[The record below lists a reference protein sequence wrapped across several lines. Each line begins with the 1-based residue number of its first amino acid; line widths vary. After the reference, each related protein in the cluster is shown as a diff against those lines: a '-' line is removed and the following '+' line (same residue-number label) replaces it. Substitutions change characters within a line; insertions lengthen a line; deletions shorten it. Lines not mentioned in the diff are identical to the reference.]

1 MSNLSRRFVVL
12 LGLITLLSV
21 NLAHAQVTTATLVGL
36 VNDTS
41 GAIVPGATV
50 LATHQGTGVPREAI
64 TDARGEF
71 VLSALPT
78 GPYAIR
84 ISLPGFK
91 TYTNEGIQ
99 LGSGQTV
106 RQTFTLELGTVEET
120 ITVAGEAPLIET
132 ATSSQAT
139 TLGTMEVRELPVN
152 RRNLSNLLSLAP
164 GVNMDEGDVQMSG
177 VAGGGTGITVDG
189 TEANSSPEERSMNQ
203 YGSQNQIS
211 IMSLDSVAEVQIIKG
226 VLPAEY
232 GGVAGGQVN
241 MISRSGTNTFHGSA
255 FYSLQNEQFNA
266 REFFSTGD
274 KPVGTFNQYGGTLG
288 GPVLRNK
295 LFFFTT
301 YEGYYEDRQII
312 LTGNV
317 PYQNVRD
324 ALAAAL
330 PFPET
335 RINLETLP
343 LPTEPIVSTA
353 GVVDPNRGRYRG
365 VHTQFRKE
373 NHVVA
378 KGDFAAFNGG
388 NLATTYT
395 RLRPYAVT
403 PRININGSNDRFFP
417 SEQDRIASQFVMA
430 FGAWVSESRFGWNR
444 TYLPR
449 LDEFF
454 NVRDPN
460 PNKPPEILTFGRA
473 VPFINITNV
482 FSGPSSEVLRL
493 SNRTLSID
501 QKLSRV
507 INRHLVKTGFRW
519 VRDTGNK
526 LTTQNPQFQYQTLAD
541 ALANIPQSI
550 NATFGTPEYQSHI
563 WEVGAFLQDD
573 WRIGTKLVLNL
584 GVRYDFYAPIKVR
597 PTTSVPAEAV
607 NLAPPTDLRKLDFGP
622 PVDPMHPYNSSHNI
636 APRAGFAWTLSDKT
650 VVRGGL
656 GYLYSPH
663 LFAAV
668 RQITGDPNAA
678 FRTLWNRTEV
688 AARGLKWPMYNDDI
702 RKIVIAENAGRKSIF
717 SVIDTD
723 LEAPFTI
730 QSMLSVQRAIGRTMA
745 LEVGY
750 IRTNGRDF
758 PLQLQFAKAID
769 RVTGARPN
777 PALGAPGG
785 YYMLSDQTMLY
796 NGLQTTFSKR
806 FSNRYSFEINHTFG
820 KGTATQGGDIAS
832 YITADIG
839 NTQDFW
845 DPEFDRGPTEDDVR
859 HRVTGTVIYELPE
872 LESRGGLARGVLGG
886 WQISGIFTARTGQ
899 VLTITQPSGIPS
911 SRPDLVSGVDPILPD
926 WKDTCDSTGCN
937 YLNPAAFALVP
948 VSAATNATLR
958 PGTYMVGDARGPA
971 LWNLNLTMAKNFAM
985 GPARR
990 LQIRLDAFNAL
1001 NRKNWR
1007 DPSSAI
1013 NASDFGRI
1021 TGTLPGPAGAVGSR
1035 TIQIGARYTF

>member
-1 MSNLSRRFVVL
+1 MRKVL
-12 LGLITLLSV
+12 LLSFLFALLAIHH
-21 NLAHAQVTTATLVGL
+21 LAAQVTTATLVGL
-36 VNDTS
+36 VRDTS
-41 GAIVPGATV
+41 GAVVPGATIT
-50 LATHQGTGVPREAI
+50 ATHQGTGVPREAT
-64 TDARGEF
+64 TDERGEF
-71 VLSALPT
+71 VISAMPT
-78 GPYAIR
+78 GPYSVR
-84 ISLPGFK
+84 IALTGFK

-106 RQTFTLELGTVEET
+106 RQTFTLELGTLEESV
-120 ITVAGEAPLIET
+120 TVAGEAPLIET

-139 TLGTMEVRELPVN
+139 TLGTQEVRELPVN
-152 RRNLSNLLSLAP
+152 RRNVSNLLGLAP

-211 IMSLDSVAEVQIIKG
+211 IMSIDSIAEVQIIKG

-255 FYSLQNEQFNA
+255 FYNLQNERWNA
-266 REFFSTGD
+266 RNFFSTTA

-288 GPVLRNK
+288 GPVFRNK

-301 YEGYYEDRQII
+301 YEGYYEDRQVI

-317 PYQNVRD
+317 PYQHVRD
-324 ALAAAL
+324 SLVAAL

-335 RINLETLP
+335 RINLDTLP
-343 LPTEPIVSTA
+343 LPTEPIVSNA
-353 GVVDPNRGRYRG
+353 GVVDPNRGTYRG

-378 KGDFAAFNGG
+378 KGDLSVFNGA
-388 NLATTYT
+388 NSATTYT

-403 PRININGSNDRFFP
+403 PRINLNGSNDRFFP

-430 FGAWVSESRFGWNR
+430 KGPWVSESRFGWNR

-460 PNKPPEILTFGRA
+460 PNKPEEYLAFGRA

-482 FSGPSSEVLRL
+482 FSGPSAEVLEL
-493 SNRTLSID
+493 TNRTLSFD
-501 QKLSRV
+501 QKFSRV
-507 INRHLVKTGFRW
+507 INRHLIKTGFRW
-519 VRDTGNK
+519 IRDTGNK
-526 LTTQNPQFQYQTLAD
+526 LTTQNPQYQYQTLAD

-550 NATFGTPEYQSHI
+550 NLTFGTPRYQSHLT
-563 WEVGAFLQDD
+563 EFGLFAQDD
-573 WRIGTKLVLNL
+573 WRLGANLVLNL
-584 GVRYDFYAPIKVR
+584 GLRYDFYGPIQVR
-597 PTTSVPAEAV
+597 PTTDVPAEAV

-622 PVDPMHPYNSSHNI
+622 PLDPMHPYEPSHNI
-636 APRAGFAWTLSDKT
+636 GPRAGFAWTLHDTKT
-650 VVRGGL
+650 VVRGGV

-663 LFAAV
+663 LFATV

-688 AARGLKWPMYNDDI
+688 AARGLRWPGYNDDL
-702 RKIVIAENAGRKSIF
+702 RNVVIAENQGRKSIF
-717 SVIDTD
+717 SVIDPD
-723 LEAPFTI
+723 LDAPHTI

-785 YYMLSDQTMLY
+785 YYVESNQTMLY
-796 NGLQTTFSKR
+796 NGLQISFNKR
-806 FSNRYSFEINHTFG
+806 FSNRYSFDINHTFG
-820 KGTATQGGDIAS
+820 KGTATQGGDLAS

-859 HRVTGTVIYELPE
+859 HRFTATAIYELPE
-872 LESRGGLARGVLGG
+872 LSAKPRLTKGVLGG
-886 WQISGIFTARTGQ
+886 WQVSGILTARTGQ
-899 VLTITQPSGIPS
+899 VLTITQPSGIPG
-911 SRPDLVSGVDPILPD
+911 SRPDVVPGVDMVMD
-926 WKDTCDSTGCN
+926 NWQDTCDPTGCN

-948 VSAATNATLR
+948 VGAATNATLR
-958 PGTYMVGDARGPA
+958 PGTYVVGDARGPA
-971 LWNLNLTMAKNFAM
+971 LWTVNATMAKNFAI
-985 GPARR
+985 GAGRR
-990 LQIRLDAFNAL
+990 LQVRIDAFGAL
-1001 NRKNWR
+1001 NKKNWS
-1007 DPSSAI
+1007 DPEYG
-1013 NASDFGRI
+1013 DQR
-1021 TGTLPGPAGAVGSR
+1021 VGFR
-1035 TIQIGARYTF
+1035 PN

>member
-1 MSNLSRRFVVL
+1 MKKIPSYVVFVIAAVL
-12 LGLITLLSV
+12 FFSSDP
-21 NLAHAQVTTATLVGL
+21 AAQVTTATLVGL
-36 VNDTS
+36 VRDTS
-41 GAIVPGATV
+41 GAVVPGATIT
-50 LATHQGTGVPREAI
+50 ATHQGTGVPREAI

-71 VLSALPT
+71 VISAMPT
-78 GPYAIR
+78 GPYSVR
-84 ISLPGFK
+84 IALTGFK

-106 RQTFTLELGTVEET
+106 RQTFTLELGTVEESV
-120 ITVAGEAPLIET
+120 TVAGEAPLIET

-139 TLGTMEVRELPVN
+139 TLGTQEVRELPVN
-152 RRNLSNLLSLAP
+152 RRNVSNLLSLAP

-211 IMSLDSVAEVQIIKG
+211 IMSIDSIAEVQIIKG

-241 MISRSGTNTFHGSA
+241 MISRSGTNVFHGSV
-255 FYSLQNEQFNA
+255 FYNLQNERWNA
-266 REFFSTGD
+266 RNFFATTA

-301 YEGYYEDRQII
+301 YEGYYEDREVI

-317 PYQNVRD
+317 PYQHVRD
-324 ALAAAL
+324 SLLAAL

-335 RINLETLP
+335 RINLDTLP

-353 GVVDPNRGRYRG
+353 GVVDPNRGTYRG

-378 KGDFAAFNGG
+378 KADFAVFNGA
-388 NLATTYT
+388 NSATTYT

-403 PRININGSNDRFFP
+403 PRINLNGSNDRFFP

-430 FGAWVSESRFGWNR
+430 KGPWVSESRFGWNR

-460 PNKPPEILTFGRA
+460 PNKPEEYLAFGRA

-482 FSGPSSEVLRL
+482 FSGPSAEVLEL
-493 SNRTLSID
+493 TNRTLSFD
-501 QKLSRV
+501 QKFSRA

-519 VRDTGNK
+519 IRDTGNK
-526 LTTQNPQFQYQTLAD
+526 LTTQNPQYQYQTLAD

-550 NATFGTPEYQSHI
+550 NVTFGTPRYQSHLS
-563 WEVGAFLQDD
+563 EFGLFFQDD
-573 WRIGTKLVLNL
+573 WRLGANLVLNL
-584 GVRYDFYAPIKVR
+584 GVRYDHYSPIQVH
-597 PTTSVPAEAV
+597 PTTEVPAEAV

-622 PVDPMHPYNSSHNI
+622 PLDPMHPYESSYGVG
-636 APRAGFAWTLSDKT
+636 PRAGFAWTLHDTRT
-650 VVRGGL
+650 VVRGGV

-663 LFAAV
+663 LFATV

-688 AARGLKWPMYNDDI
+688 AARGLKWPGYNDDL
-702 RKIVIAENAGRKSIF
+702 RQVVIAENQGRKSIF

-723 LEAPFTI
+723 LDAPYTI
-730 QSMLSVQRAIGRTMA
+730 QGMLSVQRAIGRTMA

-785 YYMLSDQTMLY
+785 YYVTSDQTMLY
-796 NGLQTTFSKR
+796 NALQLSFNKR
-806 FSNRYSFEINHTFG
+806 FSNKYSFDINHTFG
-820 KGTATQGGDIAS
+820 KGTATQGGDLAS

-845 DPEFDRGPTEDDVR
+845 DAEFDRGPTEDDVR
-859 HRVTGTVIYELPE
+859 HRTTATMIYELPE
-872 LESRGGLARGVLGG
+872 LGGQGRLVRGVLGD

-911 SRPDLVSGVDPILPD
+911 SRPDVVPGVDMVIEN
-926 WKDTCDSTGCN
+926 WKDTCSSTGCN

-948 VSAATNATLR
+948 VSTATNATLR

-971 LWNLNLTMAKNFAM
+971 LWNLNATMAKNFALAE
-985 GPARR
+985 GRK
-990 LQIRLDAFNAL
+990 LQVRIDAFGAL
-1001 NRKNWR
+1001 NKKNWS

-1021 TGTLPGPAGAVGSR
+1021 RGAGGSR
-1035 TIQIGARYTF
+1035 AIQVGARLTF

>member
-1 MSNLSRRFVVL
+1 MLWLALIIVL
-12 LGLITLLSV
+12 TAGRL
-21 NLAHAQVTTATLVGL
+21 HAQVTTATLVGL
-36 VNDTS
+36 VRDSS
-41 GAIVPGATV
+41 GAVVPGASV
-50 LATHQGTGVPREAI
+50 VASHQGTGVSRETT
-64 TDARGEF
+64 TDERGEF
-71 VLSALPT
+71 VISAMPT
-78 GPYAIR
+78 GPYSVR
-84 ISLPGFK
+84 IALTGFK
-91 TYTNEGIQ
+91 TYTNQGIQ

-120 ITVAGEAPLIET
+120 VTVAGEAPLIET
-132 ATSSQAT
+132 ATSSQAS
-139 TLGTMEVRELPVN
+139 TLGSQEVRELPVN
-152 RRNLSNLLSLAP
+152 RRNISNLLSLAP

-211 IMSLDSVAEVQIIKG
+211 IMSIDSIAEVQIIKG

-241 MISRSGTNTFHGSA
+241 MISRSGTNSFHGSA
-255 FYSLQNEQFNA
+255 FYNVQNEQFNA
-266 REFFSTGD
+266 RNFFSTTT

-301 YEGYYEDRQII
+301 YEGYYEDREVI

-317 PYQNVRD
+317 PYQSVRN
-324 ALAAAL
+324 ALLAAL

-335 RINLETLP
+335 RINLDTLP

-378 KGDFAAFNGG
+378 KGDLSVFNGA

-403 PRININGSNDRFFP
+403 PRININGSNDRYFP
-417 SEQDRIASQFVMA
+417 SEQDRVASQFVMA
-430 FGAWVSESRFGWNR
+430 KGAWVSESRFGWNR

-460 PNKPPEILTFGRA
+460 PNKPEEYLAFGRA
-473 VPFINITNV
+473 VPFINVTNV
-482 FSGPSSEVLRL
+482 FSGPSAEVLEL
-493 SNRTLSID
+493 TNRTLSFD
-501 QKLSRV
+501 QKFSRV
-507 INRHLVKTGFRW
+507 VNRHLVKTGLRW
-519 VRDTGNK
+519 IRDTGNK

-550 NATFGTPEYQSHI
+550 NLTFGTPRYQSHLT
-563 WEVGAFLQDD
+563 EFGLFVQDD
-573 WRIGTKLVLNL
+573 WRLGTSLVLNL
-584 GVRYDFYAPIKVR
+584 GVRYDFYAPIQVR
-597 PTTSVPAEAV
+597 PTTAVPAEAV
-607 NLAPPTDLRKLDFGP
+607 NLAPATDLRKLDFGP
-622 PVDPMHPYNSSHNI
+622 PLDPMHPYEPSHNVG
-636 APRAGFAWTLSDKT
+636 PRAGFAWTLHDTKT
-650 VVRGGL
+650 VVRGGI

-663 LFAAV
+663 LFATV

-688 AARGLKWPMYNDDI
+688 AARGLKWPGYNDDL
-702 RKIVIAENAGRKSIF
+702 RKVVITENAGRKSIF
-717 SVIDTD
+717 SIIDPN

-769 RVTGARPN
+769 RATGLRPN
-777 PALGAPGG
+777 PTLGAPGG
-785 YYMLSDQTMLY
+785 YYVSSDQTMVY
-796 NGLQTTFSKR
+796 NGLQTAFSKR
-806 FSNRYSFEINHTFG
+806 FSNKYSFEINHTFG
-820 KGTATQGGDIAS
+820 KGVATQGGDLAS

-859 HRVTGTVIYELPE
+859 HRLTGTFIYELPE
-872 LESRGGLARGVLGG
+872 LEAQNRLLKGVVGG
-886 WQISGIFTARTGQ
+886 WQIAGIFNARSGQ
-899 VLTITQPSGIPS
+899 VLTVTQPSGIPS
-911 SRPDLVSGVDPILPD
+911 SRPDLVSGVDLVVPN
-926 WKDTCDSTGCN
+926 WKDTCDATGCN

-948 VSAATNATLR
+948 VSSATNATLR
-958 PGTYMVGDARGPA
+958 PGTYRVGDARGPS
-971 LWNLNLTMAKNFAM
+971 LWNLNATMAKNFALAA
-985 GPARR
+985 GRR
-990 LQIRLDAFNAL
+990 LQIRVDAFGVL
-1001 NRKNWR
+1001 NKKNWN
-1007 DPSSAI
+1007 DPSSAV

-1021 TGTLPGPAGAVGSR
+1021 TMAGGSR
-1035 TIQIGARYTF
+1035 IIQIGARLTF

>member
-1 MSNLSRRFVVL
+1 MRKFSGQMLWLAIIVL
-12 LGLITLLSV
+12 AAGPL
-21 NLAHAQVTTATLVGL
+21 HAQVTTATLVGL
-36 VNDTS
+36 VRDSS
-41 GAIVPGATV
+41 GAVVPGASV
-50 LATHQGTGVPREAI
+50 VASHQGTGVSREAT
-64 TDARGEF
+64 TDERGEF
-71 VLSALPT
+71 VISAMPT
-78 GPYAIR
+78 GPYSVR
-84 ISLPGFK
+84 IALTGFK
-91 TYTNEGIQ
+91 TYTNQGIQ

-120 ITVAGEAPLIET
+120 VTVAGEAPLIET
-132 ATSSQAT
+132 ATSSQAS
-139 TLGTMEVRELPVN
+139 TLGSQEVRELPVN
-152 RRNLSNLLSLAP
+152 RRNISNLLSLAP

-211 IMSLDSVAEVQIIKG
+211 IMSIDSIAEVQIIKG

-241 MISRSGTNTFHGSA
+241 MISRSGTNSFHGSA
-255 FYSLQNEQFNA
+255 FYNLQNEGFNA
-266 REFFSTGD
+266 RNFFSTTT

-301 YEGYYEDRQII
+301 YEGYYEDREVI

-317 PYQNVRD
+317 PYQSVRN
-324 ALAAAL
+324 ALLAAL

-335 RINLETLP
+335 RINLDTLP

-378 KGDFAAFNGG
+378 KGDLSVFNGA

-430 FGAWVSESRFGWNR
+430 KGAWVSESRFGWNR

-460 PNKPPEILTFGRA
+460 PNKPEEYLAFGRA

-482 FSGPSSEVLRL
+482 FSGPSAEVLEL
-493 SNRTLSID
+493 TNRTLSFD
-501 QKLSRV
+501 QKFSRV
-507 INRHLVKTGFRW
+507 VNRHLVKTGVRW
-519 VRDTGNK
+519 IRDTGNK

-550 NATFGTPEYQSHI
+550 NLTFGTPRYQSHLT
-563 WEVGAFLQDD
+563 EFGLFVQDD
-573 WRIGTKLVLNL
+573 WRLGTSLVLNL
-584 GVRYDFYAPIKVR
+584 GLRYDYYAPIQVR
-597 PTTSVPAEAV
+597 PTTAVPAEAV
-607 NLAPPTDLRKLDFGP
+607 NLAPATDLRRLDFGP
-622 PVDPMHPYNSSHNI
+622 PLDPMHPYEPSHNVG
-636 APRAGFAWTLSDKT
+636 PRAGFAWTLHDTKT

-663 LFAAV
+663 LFATV

-688 AARGLKWPMYNDDI
+688 AARGLKWPGYNDDL
-702 RKIVIAENAGRKSIF
+702 RKVVIAENAGRKSIF
-717 SVIDTD
+717 SIIDPN

-745 LEVGY
+745 LEAGY

-769 RVTGARPN
+769 RVTGLRPN

-785 YYMLSDQTMLY
+785 YYVSSDQTMVY
-796 NGLQTTFSKR
+796 NGLQTAFSKR
-806 FSNRYSFEINHTFG
+806 FSNKYSFEINHTFG
-820 KGTATQGGDIAS
+820 KGVATQGGDLAS

-859 HRVTGTVIYELPE
+859 HRVIGTFIYELPG
-872 LESRGGLARGVLGG
+872 LEAQNRLLKGVVGG
-886 WQISGIFTARTGQ
+886 WQIAGIFNARSGQ
-899 VLTITQPSGIPS
+899 VLTVTQPSGIPS
-911 SRPDLVSGVDPILPD
+911 SRPDVVSGVDLVVPNWED
-926 WKDTCDSTGCN
+926 SCDATGCN

-948 VSAATNATLR
+948 VSSATNATLR
-958 PGTYMVGDARGPA
+958 PGTYRVGDARGPA
-971 LWNLNLTMAKNFAM
+971 LWNLNATMAKNFALAA
-985 GPARR
+985 GRR
-990 LQIRLDAFNAL
+990 LQIRVDAFGVL
-1001 NRKNWR
+1001 NKRNWS
-1007 DPSSAI
+1007 DPSSAV

-1021 TGTLPGPAGAVGSR
+1021 TMAGGSR
-1035 TIQIGARYTF
+1035 IIQIGARLTF

>member
-1 MSNLSRRFVVL
+1 LN
-12 LGLITLLSV
+12 
-21 NLAHAQVTTATLVGL
+21 AQVTTATLVGL
-36 VNDTS
+36 VNDSS
-41 GAIVPGATV
+41 GAAVPGAGV
-50 LATHQGTGVPREAI
+50 IATHQGTGVPRETV

-71 VLSALPT
+71 VISAMPS
-78 GPYAIR
+78 GPYAVR

-120 ITVAGEAPLIET
+120 VTVAGEAPLIET

-139 TLGTMEVRELPVN
+139 TLGTQEVRELPVN
-152 RRNLSNLLSLAP
+152 RRNISNLLSLAP

-211 IMSLDSVAEVQIIKG
+211 VMSIDSIAEVQIIKG

-241 MISRSGTNTFHGSA
+241 MISRSGTNAFHGSA
-255 FYSLQNEQFNA
+255 FYNLQNEKWNA
-266 REFFSTGD
+266 RNFFSTGA

-288 GPVLRNK
+288 GPILRNK

-301 YEGYYEDRQII
+301 YEGYHEDREVI

-317 PYQNVRD
+317 PYQHVRD
-324 ALAAAL
+324 ALMAAL

-335 RINLETLP
+335 RINLDTLP
-343 LPTEPIVSTA
+343 LPSEPIVSNA
-353 GVVDPNRGRYRG
+353 GVVDPNRGLYRG
-365 VHTQFRKE
+365 VHQQFRKE

-378 KGDFAAFNGG
+378 KADLAVFNGA
-388 NLATTYT
+388 NSATTYT

-403 PRININGSNDRFFP
+403 PRINVNGSNDRFFP

-430 FGAWVSESRFGWNR
+430 KGPWVSESRFGWNR

-460 PNKPPEILTFGRA
+460 PNKPEEYLAFGRA

-482 FSGPSSEVLRL
+482 FSGPSSEVLEL
-493 SNRTLSID
+493 NNRTLSFD
-501 QKLSRV
+501 QKFSRV
-507 INRHLVKTGFRW
+507 VNRHLIKTGFRW
-519 VRDTGNK
+519 IRDTGNK
-526 LTTQNPQFQYQTLAD
+526 LTTQNPQYQYQTLAD

-550 NATFGTPEYQSHI
+550 NLTFGTPRYQSHLT
-563 WEVGAFLQDD
+563 EFGLFFQDD
-573 WRIGTKLVLNL
+573 WRLGANLVLNL
-584 GVRYDFYAPIKVR
+584 GLRYDRYWPIQVR
-597 PTTSVPAEAV
+597 PTTAVPAEAV
-607 NLAPPTDLRKLDFGP
+607 NLAPATDLRKMDFGP
-622 PVDPMHPYNSSHNI
+622 PLDPMRPYEPSQGI
-636 APRAGFAWTLSDKT
+636 GPRVGFAWTLHDTKT

-663 LFAAV
+663 LFATV

-688 AARGLKWPMYNDDI
+688 AARGLRWPGYNDDL
-702 RKIVIAENAGRKSIF
+702 RNVVIAENAGRKSIF
-717 SVIDTD
+717 SIIDPN
-723 LEAPFTI
+723 LEAPHTV
-730 QSMLSVQRAIGRTMA
+730 QGMLSVQRAIGRTMA
-745 LEVGY
+745 LEMGY
-750 IRTNGRDF
+750 IRTNGNDF
-758 PLQLQFAKAID
+758 PLQLQFAKGID

-785 YYMLSDQTMLY
+785 YYVNSDQTMVY
-796 NGLQTTFSKR
+796 NGFQTSFSKR
-806 FSNRYSFEINHTFG
+806 FSNKYSFDINHTFG
-820 KGTATQGGDIAS
+820 KGVATQGGDLAS

-859 HRVTGTVIYELPE
+859 HRVTATTIVELPE
-872 LESRGGLARGVLGG
+872 LGGQNRLLKGALGG
-886 WQISGIFTARTGQ
+886 WQVSGILTARTGQ
-899 VLTITQPSGIPS
+899 VLTITQPSGIPG
-911 SRPDLVSGVDPILPD
+911 SRPDVVPGVDMVLSN
-926 WKDTCDSTGCN
+926 WKDSCDPTGCN

-948 VSAATNATLR
+948 VATATNATLR
-958 PGTYMVGDARGPA
+958 PGNYMVGDARGPA
-971 LWNLNLTMAKNFAM
+971 LWNINATMAKNFALTA
-985 GPARR
+985 GRR
-990 LQIRLDAFNAL
+990 LQVRIDAFGVL
-1001 NRKNWR
+1001 NKRNWS
-1007 DPSSAI
+1007 DPSNAI

-1021 TGTLPGPAGAVGSR
+1021 RAATGSR
-1035 TIQIGARYTF
+1035 AIQVGARLTF

>member
-1 MSNLSRRFVVL
+1 MPKFASLGVFLFIASSL
-12 LGLITLLSV
+12 LAPSHL
-21 NLAHAQVTTATLVGL
+21 HAQVTTATLVGL
-36 VNDTS
+36 VRDSS
-41 GAIVPGATV
+41 GGAVPGASV
-50 LATHQGTGVPREAI
+50 IATHEGTGVPREAT
-64 TDARGEF
+64 TDERGEF
-71 VLSALPT
+71 VLSALPS
-78 GPYAIR
+78 GPYSIR
-84 ISLPGFK
+84 ISLTGFK
-91 TYTNEGIQ
+91 TYTNQGIQ

-106 RQTFTLELGTVEET
+106 RQTFSLELGTVEESV
-120 ITVAGEAPLIET
+120 TVAGEAPLIET
-132 ATSSQAT
+132 ATSSQAS
-139 TLGTMEVRELPVN
+139 TLGSQEVRELPVN
-152 RRNLSNLLSLAP
+152 RRNVSNLLSLAP

-211 IMSLDSVAEVQIIKG
+211 IMSIDSIAEVQIIKG

-255 FYSLQNEQFNA
+255 FYNLQNERFNA
-266 REFFSTGD
+266 RNFFSTTA

-301 YEGYYEDRQII
+301 YEGYHEDRQVI
-312 LTGNV
+312 LTGSV
-317 PYQNVRD
+317 PYQSVRD
-324 ALAAAL
+324 ALLRSL

-335 RINLETLP
+335 AINLDTLP
-343 LPTEPIVSTA
+343 LPTEPIVSSA
-353 GVVDPNRGRYRG
+353 GVVDPNRGTYRG

-378 KGDFAAFNGG
+378 KGDLAVFNGA

-403 PRININGSNDRFFP
+403 PRINIGGSNDRYFP

-430 FGAWVSESRFGWNR
+430 HGAWVSESRFGWNR

-460 PNKPPEILTFGRA
+460 PNKPAEILTFGRA

-493 SNRTLSID
+493 TNRTLSVD
-501 QKLSRV
+501 QKMSRV
-507 INRHLVKTGFRW
+507 VNRHLVKTGFRW

-573 WRIGTKLVLNL
+573 WRIGANLVLNL

-622 PVDPMHPYNSSHNI
+622 PLDPMHPYQSSHNI
-636 APRAGFAWTLSDKT
+636 APRVGFAWTLNDSKT
-650 VVRGGL
+650 VVRGGV

-663 LFAAV
+663 LFATV

-688 AARGLKWPMYNDDI
+688 ASRGLKWPMYNDDI
-702 RKIVIAENAGRKSIF
+702 RRIVIAENAGRKSIF
-717 SVIDTD
+717 SIIDPE
-723 LEAPFTI
+723 LEAPYTI
-730 QSMLSVQRAIGRTMA
+730 QSMLSVQRAVGRTMA
-745 LEVGY
+745 VEVGY

-758 PLQLQFAKAID
+758 PLLLQFAKAID

-785 YYMLSDQTMLY
+785 YYVTSDQTMVY
-796 NGLQTTFSKR
+796 NGLQMAFSKR

-820 KGTATQGGDIAS
+820 KGVATQGGDLAS

-839 NTQDFW
+839 STQDFW

-859 HRVTGTVIYELPE
+859 HRFTGMFIYELPD
-872 LESRGGLARGVLGG
+872 LSGRRPLVKGVLGG
-886 WQISGIFTARTGQ
+886 WQISGILNARTGQ
-899 VLTITQPSGIPS
+899 VLTITQPSGIPG
-911 SRPDLVSGVDPILPD
+911 SRPDLVTGVDPILD
-926 WKDTCDSTGCN
+926 NWKDSCGALGCN

-948 VSAATNATLR
+948 ISTATNATLR
-958 PGTYMVGDARGPA
+958 PGNYLIGDARGPA
-971 LWNLNLTMAKNFAM
+971 LWNLNATMAKNFNIGA
-985 GPARR
+985 GRR
-990 LQIRLDAFNAL
+990 LQIRVDSFGIL
-1001 NRKNWR
+1001 NKKNWSE
-1007 DPSSAI
+1007 PVQAT
-1013 NASDFGRI
+1013 NASNFGRI
-1021 TGTLPGPAGAVGSR
+1021 TGAGGSR
-1035 TIQIGARYTF
+1035 TIQVGGRFTF

>member
-1 MSNLSRRFVVL
+1 MTKTASLVALL
-12 LGLITLLSV
+12 LGSV
-21 NLAHAQVTTATLVGL
+21 VWPTHLTAQVTTATLVGL
-36 VNDTS
+36 VRDTS
-41 GAIVPGATV
+41 DAVVPGAV
-50 LATHQGTGVPREAI
+50 VIATHQGTGVPREAV

-71 VLSALPT
+71 VISAMPS
-78 GPYAIR
+78 GPYSVR
-84 ISLPGFK
+84 IALTGFK

-106 RQTFTLELGTVEET
+106 RQTFTLEVGTVEESV
-120 ITVAGEAPLIET
+120 TVAGEAPLIET

-139 TLGTMEVRELPVN
+139 TLGSQEVRELPVN
-152 RRNLSNLLSLAP
+152 RRNISNLLSLAP

-211 IMSLDSVAEVQIIKG
+211 IMSIDSIAEVQIIKG

-241 MISRSGTNTFHGSA
+241 MISRSGTNTFHGSV
-255 FYSLQNEQFNA
+255 FYNLQNERFNA
-266 REFFSTGD
+266 RNFFSTTA

-288 GPVLRNK
+288 GPVLHNK

-301 YEGYYEDRQII
+301 YEGYYEDREVI
-312 LTGNV
+312 LTGSV

-324 ALAAAL
+324 ALTAAL

-335 RINLETLP
+335 KINLDTLP
-343 LPTEPIVSTA
+343 LPTEPIVSNA
-353 GVVDPNRGRYRG
+353 GVVDPNRGTYRG
-365 VHTQFRKE
+365 VHEQFRKE

-378 KGDFAAFNGG
+378 KADFAVFNGA
-388 NLATTYT
+388 NSATTYT

-403 PRININGSNDRFFP
+403 PRINVNGSNDRFFP
-417 SEQDRIASQFVMA
+417 SEQDRIASQFVWA
-430 FGAWVSESRFGWNR
+430 KGPWVSESRFGWNR

-460 PNKPPEILTFGRA
+460 PNKPDEYLAYGRA

-482 FSGPSSEVLRL
+482 FSGPSAEVLEL
-493 SNRTLSID
+493 TNRTLSFD
-501 QKLSRV
+501 QKFSRV
-507 INRHLVKTGFRW
+507 INRHVVKTGFRW
-519 VRDTGNK
+519 IRDTGNK
-526 LTTQNPQFQYQTLAD
+526 LTTQNPQYQYQTLAD
-541 ALANIPQSI
+541 ALANIPQSL
-550 NATFGTPEYQSHI
+550 NVTFGTPRYQSHLM
-563 WEVGAFLQDD
+563 EFGLFLQDD
-573 WRIGTKLVLNL
+573 WRLGANLVLNL
-584 GVRYDFYAPIKVR
+584 GVRYDHYSPIQVY
-597 PTTSVPAEAV
+597 PTTEVPAEAV

-622 PVDPMHPYNSSHNI
+622 PVDPMRPYESSYGLG
-636 APRAGFAWTLSDKT
+636 PRLGFAWTLHDTKT
-650 VVRGGL
+650 VVRGGV

-688 AARGLKWPMYNDDI
+688 AARGLQWPGYNDDL
-702 RKIVIAENAGRKSIF
+702 RQIVIAENQGRKSIF

-723 LEAPFTI
+723 LDPPHTI
-730 QSMLSVQRAIGRTMA
+730 QSMLEVQRAIGKTMS

-750 IRTNGRDF
+750 IRTDGRDF

-777 PALGAPGG
+777 PSLGAPGG
-785 YYMLSDQTMLY
+785 YYVTDDQTMVY
-796 NGLQTTFSKR
+796 NGMQISMRKR
-806 FSNRYSFEINHTFG
+806 FSSTYSFDVNYTFG
-820 KGTATQGGDIAS
+820 KGVATQGGDLAS

-845 DPEFDRGPTEDDVR
+845 DAEFDRGPTEDDVR
-859 HRVTGTVIYELPE
+859 HRLTATTIYELPL
-872 LESRGGLARGVLGG
+872 LESRGTLVKGALGG
-886 WQISGIFTARTGQ
+886 WQISGILTARTGQ
-899 VLTITQPSGIPS
+899 VLSITQPSGIPS
-911 SRPDLVSGVDPILPD
+911 SRPDMISGVDLVLPNWD
-926 WKDTCDSTGCN
+926 DTCDSTGCN

-948 VSAATNATLR
+948 VSSATNATLR
-958 PGTYMVGDARGPA
+958 PGTYLVGDARGPA
-971 LWNLNLTMAKNFAM
+971 LWNLHATMAKNFAL
-985 GPARR
+985 GSGRR
-990 LQIRLDAFNAL
+990 LQVRIDAFNAL
-1001 NRKNWR
+1001 NKKNWS
-1007 DPSSAI
+1007 DPSTAV

-1021 TGTLPGPAGAVGSR
+1021 RGASGSR
-1035 TIQIGARYTF
+1035 AIQVGARLTF

>member
-1 MSNLSRRFVVL
+1 MRTIATRL
-12 LGLITLLSV
+12 LLLIGL
-21 NLAHAQVTTATLVGL
+21 LAPGSSLDAQVTTATLVGL
-36 VNDTS
+36 VRDST
-41 GAIVPGATV
+41 GAVVPGASV
-50 LATHQGTGVPREAI
+50 IATHQGTGVSRETA
-64 TDARGEF
+64 TDERGEF
-71 VLSALPT
+71 VMSALPS
-78 GPYAIR
+78 GPYAVR
-84 ISLPGFK
+84 IALAGFK
-91 TYTNEGIQ
+91 TYTREGIQ

-106 RQTFTLELGTVEET
+106 RQGYELELGTVEESV
-120 ITVAGEAPLIET
+120 TVAGEAPLIDN

-139 TLGTMEVRELPVN
+139 TLGTQEVRELPVN
-152 RRNLSNLLSLAP
+152 RRNIANLLSLAP
-164 GVNMDEGDVQMSG
+164 GVNMDSGDVQMSG

-189 TEANSSPEERSMNQ
+189 TEANSSPEERSLNQ

-211 IMSLDSVAEVQIIKG
+211 VMSIDSIAEVQIIKG

-241 MISRSGTNTFHGSA
+241 MISRSGTNSFHGSV
-255 FYSLQNEQFNA
+255 FYNLQNEKFNA
-266 REFFSTGD
+266 RSFFSTSD

-301 YEGYYEDRQII
+301 YEGYYEDRQVI

-317 PYQNVRD
+317 PYQRVRD
-324 ALAAAL
+324 ALQAAL

-335 RINLETLP
+335 RIMLDTLP
-343 LPTEPIVSTA
+343 LPTEPIVSTS

-378 KGDFAAFNGG
+378 KGDLALFNGA
-388 NLATTYT
+388 NVATTYT

-403 PRININGSNDRFFP
+403 PRINVNGSNDRYFP
-417 SEQDRIASQFVMA
+417 SEQDRIASQFVA
-430 FGAWVSESRFGWNR
+430 AKGPWVFESRFGWNR

-454 NVRDPN
+454 NVRDPR
-460 PNKPPEILTFGRA
+460 PNAPAEILAYGRA
-473 VPFINITNV
+473 VPFVNITNV
-482 FSGPSSEVLRL
+482 FSGPSAEVLEL
-493 SNRTLSID
+493 SNRTLSFD
-501 QKLSRV
+501 QKFSRIV
-507 INRHLVKTGFRW
+507 DRHLVKTGFRW
-519 VRDTGNK
+519 IRDTGNK

-550 NATFGTPEYQSHI
+550 NATFGTPRYQSHLM
-563 WEVGAFLQDD
+563 ELGAFIQDD
-573 WRIGTKLVLNL
+573 WRLGASLVLNL
-584 GVRYDFYAPIKVR
+584 GLRYDYYHPIDVY

-622 PVDPMHPYNSSHNI
+622 PLDPKRPYEPSHNI
-636 APRAGFAWTLSDKT
+636 GPRAGFAWTLDDEKT
-650 VVRGGL
+650 VIRGGL

-663 LFAAV
+663 LFATV

-688 AARGLKWPMYNDDI
+688 AARQLRWPIYNDDL
-702 RKIVIAENAGRKSIF
+702 RSIVIAENAGRKSIF
-717 SVIDTD
+717 SILDPN
-723 LEAPFTI
+723 LQAPYTV
-730 QSMLSVQRAIGRTMA
+730 QSMLSMQRAIGRTMS

-750 IRTNGRDF
+750 IRTNGNDF

-785 YYMLSDQTMLY
+785 YYVSSAQTMRY
-796 NGLQTTFSKR
+796 NGLQTAFSKR

-820 KGTATQGGDIAS
+820 KGVATQGGDIAS

-859 HRVTGTVIYELPE
+859 HRLTGSVIYELPS
-872 LESRGGLARGVLGG
+872 LDGRGSVIRGVAGG
-886 WQISGIFTARTGQ
+886 WQVSGILTARTGE
-899 VLTITQPSGIPS
+899 VLAITQPSGIPG
-911 SRPDLVSGVDPILPD
+911 SRPDLVVGTDSVIQD
-926 WKDTCDSTGCN
+926 WKSSCTETGCN
-937 YLNPAAFALVP
+937 YLNVNAFAAVP

-958 PGTYMVGDARGPA
+958 PGTYIVGDARGPA
-971 LWNLNLTMAKNFAM
+971 RWDINATIAKNFAV
-985 GPARR
+985 GQSRR
-990 LQIRLDAFNAL
+990 LQVRIDMFGAL
-1001 NRKNWR
+1001 NKKNWAN
-1007 DPSSAI
+1007 PSSAI

-1021 TGTLPGPAGAVGSR
+1021 TSAEGNRA
-1035 TIQIGARYTF
+1035 IQIGGRFTF